1 MGTGREKTR
10 GVLSKGRAVLGWLA
24 ISGLGLSLSGCVIG
38 PIIGQFTGRRSKTVK
53 VDAKYK
59 LPPGNLLILVDSPTE
74 EAARNGVRTVLSR
87 GIEREIRFHG
97 LKVSVIPD
105 SELSSFRSN
114 REDFEKLDVARIG
127 RELSAQQV
135 LYVQVTEFQ
144 LGTLLDKPEG
154 RGLVKG
160 RVKVFDIK
168 RNLRVWPVPK
178 PWGYEVM
185 VLTKFRELPEKN
197 YQPVVT
203 QDLCRRMAVKIVEL
217 FRKHREPRNL
227 RETK

>member
-87 GIEREIRFHG
+87 GIAREIRFHG
-97 LKVSVIPD
+97 VKVSVIPD

-135 LYVQVTEFQ
+135 LYVQVTKFQ

-154 RGLVKG
+154 RGLMTG

-168 RNLRVWPVPK
+168 QNRRVWPTVEPR
-178 PWGYEVM
+178 GHEVM
-185 VLTKFRELPEKN
+185 VLTKFRELPEKD
-197 YQPVVT
+197 YRAVVT
-203 QDLCRRMAVKIVEL
+203 QDLCGRMSVKIVEL
-217 FRKHREPRNL
+217 FRKHRELRKS